1 MVSSLRGMM
10 DLHLTVENV
19 QNQMQTELTKIPNL
33 SFFSC
38 HHRSMLLQMFKLL
51 VTLDNFSSAVVE
63 FCLLHR
69 DRKQAVEE
77 KKKGK
82 FGQQPG
88 NCSFSLHPEC
98 TIKLL

>member
-19 QNQMQTELTKIPNL
+19 QNQMQTDLTKIPNL

-77 KKKGK
+77 KKKGLE
-82 FGQQPG
+82 Q
-88 NCSFSLHPEC
+88 
-98 TIKLL
+98 